1 MTCVLDINSDVSM
14 TQEGREVVQKIFQP
28 HMNLKFETSQ
38 KVLGS

>member
-1 MTCVLDINSDVSM
+1 MTYVLNINSDVTM

-28 HMNLKFETSQ
+28 HMNLKCRTSQ